1 MHPKLPGP
9 QPAKPQ
15 TLRPKINDKIPSQKA
30 REPARERESKSGGF
44 NAGGLGSAPE
54 RERERERGGLLPP
67 QAPSKAK
74 QRERERETEREREG
88 EKERGLEYPK
98 ADHLMNRW
106 VVGRATCLRV
116 ARRPLSPAERKRK
129 R

>member
-1 MHPKLPGP
+1 MPG
-9 QPAKPQ
+9 A
-15 TLRPKINDKIPSQKA
+15 LDRP
-30 REPARERESKSGGF
+30 
-44 NAGGLGSAPE
+44 L
-54 RERERERGGLLPP
+54 RERERERGEDCSRPKP
-67 QAPSKAK
+67 QAKQSK
-74 QRERERETEREREG
+74 ERERETEREREG